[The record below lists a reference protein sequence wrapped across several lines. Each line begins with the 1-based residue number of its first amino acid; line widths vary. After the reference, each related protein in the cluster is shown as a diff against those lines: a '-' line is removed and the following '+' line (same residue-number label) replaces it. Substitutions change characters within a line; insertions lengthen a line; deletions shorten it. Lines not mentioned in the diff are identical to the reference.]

1 MLFTTTRALPRRLLP
16 NQKRRSVL
24 VLHIDCAYKMAGIRS
39 LSKNNKTE
47 LKQSF
52 LLKEKNPQSLYIHA
66 LIREPVAVHYTAS
79 TDFLYDQVSLAT
91 NHT

>member
-1 MLFTTTRALPRRLLP
+1 LVPK
-16 NQKRRSVL
+16 QKRRSVQ

-47 LKQSF
+47 LKQS
-52 LLKEKNPQSLYIHA
+52 LCELKEKNQSLYIHV

-79 TDFLYDQVSLAT
+79 TNFLYDQLSLAT